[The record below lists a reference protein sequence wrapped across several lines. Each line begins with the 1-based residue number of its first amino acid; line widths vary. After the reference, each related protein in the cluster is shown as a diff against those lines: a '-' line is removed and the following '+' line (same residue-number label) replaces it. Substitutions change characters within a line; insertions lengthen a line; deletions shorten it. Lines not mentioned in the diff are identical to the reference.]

1 MSAFYS
7 SMLTFAGINLIAVLG
22 VYLLIGLTGL
32 FSFGQVGF
40 MAIGAYVSSIACL
53 QWGLPL
59 WVGIL
64 ISIAFALIVGLFIG
78 AITLK
83 LRTDYFALAT
93 YGFAEVVKTALIYFS
108 DITGG
113 SMGIFGIP
121 TAVNLPIVAV
131 IAVICI
137 MICANFKKLKFG
149 RNSLAARNDSLAA
162 EIMGINTF
170 AHKMKVFLLSAV
182 LGALSGALL
191 AFSTSYIEP
200 EMFNWSKSVELIII
214 VFFGGLNSLSG
225 AVFATL
231 FLSLLPELL
240 RFGSEW
246 RMVLFTFIIIVTIIF
261 KPTGLFGYFEIP
273 LNPVTIAKKIRSYVK
288 KIRAGR
294 SAKRGECDAG

>member
-1 MSAFYS
+1 
-7 SMLTFAGINLIAVLG
+7 
-22 VYLLIGLTGL
+22 
-32 FSFGQVGF
+32 
-40 MAIGAYVSSIACL
+40 
-53 QWGLPL
+53 
-59 WVGIL
+59 
-64 ISIAFALIVGLFIG
+64 
-78 AITLK
+78 
-83 LRTDYFALAT
+83 
-93 YGFAEVVKTALIYFS
+93 
-108 DITGG
+108 
-113 SMGIFGIP
+113 
-121 TAVNLPIVAV
+121 
-131 IAVICI
+131 
-137 MICANFKKLKFG
+137 
-149 RNSLAARNDSLAA
+149 
-162 EIMGINTF
+162 MGINTF

-273 LNPVTIAKKIRSYVK
+273 LNPVSIAKKVRSH
-288 KIRAGR
+288 RR
-294 SAKRGECDAG
+294 MKRGECDAG